1 MIYYATINENGEYT
15 GFYTKEFHG
24 DKIPTPNV
32 QLNEEQWTQAYTIVK
47 EGKWKWINGEHTFVP
62 YSQIF
67 LDEIQEGKLRA
78 QRNDLLKLSDWTQI
92 PNNPLTPQKQA
103 EWAEYRQ
110 NLRDMFN
117 QKPYIFPTE
126 PNK

>member
-1 MIYYATINENGEYT
+1 MIYYATIAEDGRYT

-24 DKIPTPNV
+24 DNIPTPNV
-32 QLNEEQWTQAYTIVK
+32 QLTEEQWKEAYTPLK
-47 EGKWKWINGEHTFVP
+47 TGKWKWINGEHTFVP
-62 YSQIF
+62 YTQEV
-67 LDEIQEGKLRA
+67 LDKVEEDKLRNK
-78 QRNDLLKLSDWTQI
+78 RNQLLQLSDWTQI
-92 PNNPLTPQKQA
+92 PNNPLTLQKQA

-117 QKPYIFPTE
+117 QKPYTFPIE